1 MPTWKRD
8 FASGLIVLVPLIVTV
23 WVVYWLFGLIEG
35 LVPSGILI
43 EELVIDIGATSIAVH
58 ALAEVLITLAIFALI
73 VLAVGYLM
81 RTAVGTLVEGAID
94 DAMNQVPGLRVVYNA
109 SKMAIETAL
118 SDTTTLQEPVKLH
131 TWENIRMTAF
141 KTGRR
146 APDDRVLL
154 FLPTAPNITSGFVI
168 EVEEDEIIETDESVE
183 DALTRILS
191 AGFGEKGSEPGIPI
205 EVAREREDEDA
216 SPIPVEGGEDRTD

>member
-1 MPTWKRD
+1 MTTWKRD
-8 FASGLIVLVPLIVTV
+8 FASGLVVLVPLIVSG
-23 WVVYWLFGLIEG
+23 WVVWWLYRWIENVSPTG
-35 LVPSGILI
+35 
-43 EELVIDIGATSIAVH
+43 LVIDNPVAQV
-58 ALAEVLITLAIFALI
+58 ALTLLIFALF

-81 RTAVGTLVEGAID
+81 RTALGTLVENAID
-94 DAMNQVPGLRVVYNA
+94 RAINQVPGLRVVYNA

-118 SDTTTLQEPVKLH
+118 SDSTTLQEPVKLD
-131 TWENIRMTAF
+131 TWKNIRMTAF

-168 EVEEDEIIETDESVE
+168 EVEEDRITETDETVE

-191 AGFGEKGSEPGIPI
+191 AGFGEKGTEPGIPI
-205 EVAREREDEDA
+205 EVAEERADA
-216 SPIPVEGGEDRTD
+216 APIRLEAEQHDGEDGD

>member
-1 MPTWKRD
+1 MTTWKRD
-8 FASGLIVLVPLIVTV
+8 FASGLIVLVPLIVCG
-23 WVVYWLFGLIEG
+23 WVVYWLYRWIENISPTGL
-35 LVPSGILI
+35 LVDNPL
-43 EELVIDIGATSIAVH
+43 LQ
-58 ALAEVLITLAIFALI
+58 VLLTLMIFALF

-81 RTAVGTLVEGAID
+81 RTAVGTLVENAID
-94 DAMNQVPGLRVVYNA
+94 YAINQVPGLRVVYNA

-118 SDTTTLQEPVKLH
+118 SDTTTLQEPVKLY
-131 TWENIRMTAF
+131 TWKNIRMTAF

-168 EVEEDEIIETDESVE
+168 EVEEEEITETGETVE

-191 AGFGEKGSEPGIPI
+191 AGFGEKGTDPGIPI
-205 EVAREREDEDA
+205 AVGEESGDA
-216 SPIPVEGGEDRTD
+216 APIPVDADRQSNETEE

>member
-1 MPTWKRD
+1 MTTWKRD
-8 FASGLIVLVPLIVTV
+8 FASGLVVLVPLIVTA
-23 WVVYWLFGLIEG
+23 WVVYWLYGLIENISPTG
-35 LVPSGILI
+35 LLVENPVLQVILS
-43 EELVIDIGATSIAVH
+43 LV
-58 ALAEVLITLAIFALI
+58 IFALF

-81 RTAVGTLVEGAID
+81 RTAFGNIVENAID
-94 DAMNQVPGLRVVYNA
+94 SMMNRVPGLRVVYNA

-131 TWENIRMTAF
+131 TWQNIRMTAF

-168 EVEEDEIIETDESVE
+168 EVEEDEFTETGETVE

-191 AGFGEKGSEPGIPI
+191 AGFGEKADDGVPI
-205 EVAREREDEDA
+205 EVGREDTVATGA
-216 SPIPVEGGEDRTD
+216 SAVPVDGEQPSESDEA